1 MSTELTPFTYGAL
14 DRNVKRASREI
25 ARTNALGQIR
35 MNSVDSEADVASAKV
50 DAYSAATGQ
59 TLVSVAKVAQ
69 AEQAL
74 VAQVPLA
81 SGRLAF
87 IAERHALA
95 VGEILDHLQSRLR
108 RV

>member
-1 MSTELTPFTYGAL
+1 MSTELTPFNFAPL

-25 ARTNALGQIR
+25 SRTNAVGQVR
-35 MNSVDSEADVASAKV
+35 MNSVDSEAEVAGAKV
-50 DAYSAATGQ
+50 DAYSMTTGQ
-59 TLVSVAKVAQ
+59 ALVSVAKVAQ
-69 AEQAL
+69 TEQAL
-74 VAQVPLA
+74 VTQVPLA